1 MLAGNRC
8 NSILQPNLA
17 STNVKSKAG
26 VGRDEGRGRV
36 PAPRDSAPAAKLAE
50 TTPEAQHATPG
61 PLPVAEEHKGP
72 CVGT

>member
-26 VGRDEGRGRV
+26 LEREGGGGKKKIHLSYEVRTDNFAGDRQSSTS
-36 PAPRDSAPAAKLAE
+36 PFS
-50 TTPEAQHATPG
+50 
-61 PLPVAEEHKGP
+61 
-72 CVGT
+72 

>member
-26 VGRDEGRGRV
+26 HEREGEKKSNQIHSSYEVCTDNFAGDRQSSTSSFSQREKIM
-36 PAPRDSAPAAKLAE
+36 RS
-50 TTPEAQHATPG
+50 
-61 PLPVAEEHKGP
+61 
-72 CVGT
+72 

>member
-26 VGRDEGRGRV
+26 HEREGGEKIKSTR
-36 PAPRDSAPAAKLAE
+36 ATKFAL
-50 TTPEAQHATPG
+50 TTSRATVSL
-61 PLPVAEEHKGP
+61 PLPLLVRERR
-72 CVGT
+72 

>member
-26 VGRDEGRGRV
+26 LKREGDGGKKIHSSYKVRTDNFAGDRQSSTSSFSQ
-36 PAPRDSAPAAKLAE
+36 REKIMRS
-50 TTPEAQHATPG
+50 
-61 PLPVAEEHKGP
+61 
-72 CVGT
+72 